1 MILDMHFEN
10 IFLKDLTFYAFYI
23 VITTLASMSGVVH
36 GAYEKLSQAV
46 LASGAGLAYAA
57 CGGTGGGGVSG
68 VAVTGVDRPRGVAG
82 GVVGAAR
89 FVVFSKYLD
98 TEL

>member
-1 MILDMHFEN
+1 MHFEN

-23 VITTLASMSGVVH
+23 VITTLAPMSGVAR
-36 GAYEKLSQAV
+36 GAYEKFSQAV
-46 LASGAGLAYAA
+46 PASGAWLAYAV

-68 VAVTGVDRPRGVAG
+68 VSVTCGARPRGGAG
-82 GVVGAAR
+82 GVVDARR